1 MASDNLH
8 KGANPK
14 LFWYARQNRKVMT
27 NAEKVLWDRLRN
39 RRLKGYKFRRQ
50 HPIGNFI
57 ADFFCLECN
66 LIVEV
71 DGEYHNEE
79 SQSQYDEGRTFEL
92 NEFSVKVVR
101 FTNKEVID
109 KIDFVLKE
117 IESHLIPSPS
127 P

>member
-1 MASDNLH
+1 
-8 KGANPK
+8 
-14 LFWYARQNRKVMT
+14 MT